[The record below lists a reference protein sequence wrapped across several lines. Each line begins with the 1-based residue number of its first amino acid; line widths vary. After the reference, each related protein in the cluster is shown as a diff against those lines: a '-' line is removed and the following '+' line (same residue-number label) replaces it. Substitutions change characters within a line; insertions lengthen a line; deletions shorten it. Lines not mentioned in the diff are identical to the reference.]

1 MVQTG
6 KFKGVDLK
14 ILKVN
19 FLSDLYALR
28 KIVGVNGA
36 LNATM
41 RQAKEMENYVK
52 VIFNKYGDGYDMI
65 HCHGCFPY
73 TSHLLKRGRKS
84 KKPAILSLHQN
95 HHDVDHSFLFSKP
108 LSQIFKLYLKRYCT
122 HSDMII
128 CPTEYSKQIA
138 KKELGIKKPIRLISN
153 GIETQ
158 KFNYSLEKRVKF
170 RKRYGLNKPTIL
182 NVGMPTARKG
192 FFDFIQFSRRLKDLY
207 FIWVGTRAFPIIQP
221 NYKINFKNFIM
232 PGFVEDIVS
241 AYSGCDIFCF
251 PSYYEG
257 EGIAI
262 LEAISCGLPIIIRD
276 LSVYD
281 GRFTDGDNCL
291 KARTNK
297 EFIENIN
304 FLLDNPDECKRIA
317 KNGLKTAKK
326 FDIKNTGKQIF
337 ELYME
342 LIES

>member
-1 MVQTG
+1 M
-6 KFKGVDLK
+6 
-14 ILKVN
+14 LKVN

-28 KIVGVNGA
+28 KIIGVNGA

-41 RQAKEMENYVK
+41 SQAKVMQNYVK
-52 VIFNKYGDGYDMI
+52 ILFNKYGDEYDII
-65 HCHGCFPY
+65 HTHGCFPY
-73 TSHLLKRGRKS
+73 TSHLLKRGLKS

-95 HHDVDHSFLFSKP
+95 HHDIDQSFLFSKP
-108 LSQIFKLYLKRYCT
+108 LSQIFKLYLRRYCAL
-122 HSDMII
+122 SDLII
-128 CPTEYSKQIA
+128 CPTKYSKQIVQ
-138 KKELGIKKPIRLISN
+138 KELRITKPIKLISN
-153 GIETQ
+153 GIETR
-158 KFNYSLEKRVKF
+158 KINYSIEKRKNF
-170 RKRYGLNKPTIL
+170 RKRYGLNKQTIL
-182 NVGMPTARKG
+182 SVGMPTVRKG
-192 FFDFIQFSRRLKDLY
+192 FFDFIQFSRRLKKLY
-207 FIWVGTRAFPIIQP
+207 FMWVGVRAFPIIQP
-221 NYKINFKNFIM
+221 NYKINSKNFIM

-262 LEAISCGLPIIIRD
+262 LEALSCGLPIIIRD
-276 LSVYD
+276 LPVYD
-281 GRFTDGDNCL
+281 GRFTDGYNCL

-304 FLLDNPDECKRIA
+304 FLLDNPDERKRIA

-342 LIES
+342 LMGS